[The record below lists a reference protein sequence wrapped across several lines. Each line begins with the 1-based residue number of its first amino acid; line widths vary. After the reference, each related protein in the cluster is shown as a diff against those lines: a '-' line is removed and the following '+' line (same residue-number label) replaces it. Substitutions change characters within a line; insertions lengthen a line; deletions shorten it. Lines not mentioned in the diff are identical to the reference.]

1 MGKKIAKKTANRVSR
16 TRKPQTSVAYWRS
29 IVDSFDDEI
38 AVIGRDFRII
48 YANKA
53 VMQRYGLA
61 KSEVIG
67 RNCHELSHNVLDPC
81 IPPDCLCPAK
91 EVWETGKS
99 TQAVHVHRYGTS
111 DDKEDRYVDVKAF
124 PLKNSQGETIE
135 AVLIIRDITEV
146 KKMEQRILEA
156 NRNLLV
162 LNIIADTVSQS
173 LDLDTILNSALDKVL
188 ELMKGHT
195 GGILLLD
202 PETQTLSYRVYRGLS
217 EEFVK
222 GISGLKLGEGIA
234 GLAAQ
239 QKEPIYVDN
248 ISQDPRLTRYVVVVE
263 GLKAFASVP
272 LLSKNRVLGVMNIA
286 SHGLRRFAPEDIQLL
301 SSISNQIAVAI
312 ENARLYEELQRK
324 EEMRGELLHLV
335 ISTQEEE
342 RRRIARGLHDEISQA
357 LTSLAVNLEAVA
369 DALPLDTDE
378 VKARLKGIQSIAIRT
393 LDEIHKVIW
402 ELRPTL
408 LDDLGLIAAVK
419 WLAETHLEAAGV
431 KVHLETAGAE
441 RRLPNNVETA
451 IFRIIQ
457 EAVTNIIRHANAES
471 ACISLEFEEASVRV
485 HIEDDGGG
493 FDINEAMSATR
504 GGRGLGLLSMKERA
518 ELLSGILKIKSQP
531 GQGTQIDLE
540 IPVNWD
546 EGSNV

>member
-1 MGKKIAKKTANRVSR
+1 
-16 TRKPQTSVAYWRS
+16 
-29 IVDSFDDEI
+29 
-38 AVIGRDFRII
+38 
-48 YANKA
+48 
-53 VMQRYGLA
+53 
-61 KSEVIG
+61 
-67 RNCHELSHNVLDPC
+67 
-81 IPPDCLCPAK
+81 
-91 EVWETGKS
+91 
-99 TQAVHVHRYGTS
+99 
-111 DDKEDRYVDVKAF
+111 
-124 PLKNSQGETIE
+124 
-135 AVLIIRDITEV
+135 
-146 KKMEQRILEA
+146 
-156 NRNLLV
+156 
-162 LNIIADTVSQS
+162 
-173 LDLDTILNSALDKVL
+173 
-188 ELMKGHT
+188 
-195 GGILLLD
+195 
-202 PETQTLSYRVYRGLS
+202 
-217 EEFVK
+217 
-222 GISGLKLGEGIA
+222 
-234 GLAAQ
+234 
-239 QKEPIYVDN
+239 
-248 ISQDPRLTRYVVVVE
+248 
-263 GLKAFASVP
+263 
-272 LLSKNRVLGVMNIA
+272 
-286 SHGLRRFAPEDIQLL
+286 
-301 SSISNQIAVAI
+301 
-312 ENARLYEELQRK
+312 
-324 EEMRGELLHLV
+324 MRGELLRLV

-369 DALPLDTDE
+369 YALPLDTDE
-378 VKARLKGIQSIAIRT
+378 VKARLKGIQSIAIST

-408 LDDLGLIAAVK
+408 LDDLGLIAAVE

-493 FDINEAMSATR
+493 FDIDEAMSATR

-531 GQGTQIDLE
+531 GQGAQIDLE